1 MSWFQ
6 DHARQSVQLIRQT
19 SVVND
24 ASIIVVGRGAST
36 LVDDLLDEGYTK
48 VTALDLSEAALAASR
63 SRLGQ
68 RILACRGYNWR

>member
-36 LVDDLLDEGYTK
+36 LVDDLLDE
-48 VTALDLSEAALAASR
+48 VRRVAAADGLVV
-63 SRLGQ
+63 
-68 RILACRGYNWR
+68 

>member
-48 VTALDLSEAALAASR
+48 VTALDLSEAALAASW